1 MDITN
6 FVNDIID
13 GKRENFGLCIAFSPD
28 YENYEFDITKY
39 VGFFTNH
46 TNTFFEP
53 YLETIYDEGI
63 RDDRATFYLN
73 KTNRLYFYANING
86 EPHNLDYLP
95 TCTIDDEEYPVKQA
109 SKGVYYA
116 EITLL
121 SSVVGGNVVLYDKW
135 SNLSLNG
142 LKMEDIEM
150 EFVTLNPNQY
160 YSLGNDIGNK
170 QKTQPSFSGI
180 NYGEKLGKGEIR
192 QLTIDFRVPYTTDK
206 RVLVDS
212 GEWRLYTKDNK
223 DEIDVFKY
231 QLIEKGYLHNF
242 VMINTNDLV
251 PGKYFIDLKIQNGRN
266 TNYFKECFI
275 FEVVSNITEI
285 YKNRLIYELN
295 VINEMNFPNYFL
307 VVYDFIRFAKKNGI
321 LVGPG
326 RGSAAGSLVAYSL
339 GITDIDPIKY
349 NLLFERFLNPERKT
363 MPDIDTDFPDN
374 RRDEVINYVIEKYGK
389 RRVSGIVTF
398 GTMSAKQVLR
408 DVSRVLNIPIY
419 KVDGLCKFIPGITK
433 DKLKD
438 FYEKN
443 PAFKARIDSD
453 TLLSDMY
460 KIALKLEGFPRHTSS
475 HAAGIIMSQVDLDE
489 VIPLTTGDD
498 MYLTSYSMEYLE
510 DLGLLKMDFLGL
522 KNLTII
528 DNIIKDIKEQT
539 GEVIEFSNI
548 SLDDKDTLNIFET
561 ANTSGI
567 FQFESVGMRNFL
579 RRLKPNTFED
589 IFAAIALFRP
599 GPAINIDT
607 YIKRKHGEEKVEYL
621 DESLKDILSNTYG
634 ILIYQEQI
642 MQLASIYAGYTLG
655 EADILRRA
663 MSKKKLEL
671 LKNEEEKFIAKSV
684 QKGHNATQA
693 KQIFDLVLNFA
704 GYGFNRSHSVAY
716 SLIAYKMAY
725 LKTHYKT
732 IFFANLLTNV
742 IGSESKTHEY
752 IMEAKANKIDV
763 IKPTIS
769 ESEERY
775 IVKDNK
781 IIYPI
786 SNIKSVG
793 AVVSKTIKTAKEEGK
808 FLNIYDCFS
817 RLYIAGI
824 GKKTFEV
831 LIYADVFKEFGFNR
845 ATLIYNLDSLF
856 NYAELTKD
864 IDPSL
869 VMKPEIE
876 EQAEYQNVFLLEKEK
891 EVFGFYL
898 SYHPTTMYKKDN
910 PYCITLN
917 NISQYFSK
925 KVDTLILVDKI
936 KVIDTKKGDKMAFIT
951 GSDETGTM
959 DYTLF
964 PKTYKEY
971 SNIQKGDLLKVRGNV
986 ERRLDQYQII
996 IEKIKNLQEEAK
1008 NEE

>member
-1 MDITN
+1 MYIPLYN
-6 FVNDIID
+6 
-13 GKRENFGLCIAFSPD
+13 KS
-28 YENYEFDITKY
+28 NY
-39 VGFFTNH
+39 
-46 TNTFFEP
+46 
-53 YLETIYDEGI
+53 
-63 RDDRATFYLN
+63 
-73 KTNRLYFYANING
+73 
-86 EPHNLDYLP
+86 
-95 TCTIDDEEYPVKQA
+95 
-109 SKGVYYA
+109 
-116 EITLL
+116 TLL
-121 SSVVGGNVVLYDKW
+121 SSLLKIDDLITYAEKNNISSLALTDTTMYGTMEFITKCKSKNIKPIIGLDIILNDYNIVLYAKDYQGYKSLIKLSTIQNERQATEEDISKYNENLITVVPYEYKEKYNSLKNIYKEIYLGYKTKKEELEALLITENIVFFRESLYLNKND
-135 SNLSLNG
+135 SNILTYLYKIRDGKTVSDDIFYQVENHELEIENILDLTDNKGLINTIKIADSCNLEFPPSKLLLPIYECDDPKQYLFELCKKGLSKRLNG
-142 LKMEDIEM
+142 NI
-150 EFVTLNPNQY
+150 P
-160 YSLGNDIGNK
+160 
-170 QKTQPSFSGI
+170 
-180 NYGEKLGKGEIR
+180 
-192 QLTIDFRVPYTTDK
+192 
-206 RVLVDS
+206 
-212 GEWRLYTKDNK
+212 DN
-223 DEIDVFKY
+223 
-231 QLIEKGYLHNF
+231 
-242 VMINTNDLV
+242 
-251 PGKYFIDLKIQNGRN
+251 
-266 TNYFKECFI
+266 
-275 FEVVSNITEI
+275 
-285 YKNRLIYELN
+285 YKNRLIYELK

-374 RRDEVINYVIEKYGK
+374 RRDEVIDYVIEKYGK

-398 GTMSAKQVLR
+398 GTMGAKQVIR
-408 DVSRVLNIPIY
+408 DVARVLNIPTY
-419 KVDGLCKFIPGITK
+419 KIDGLCKFIPGFTK

-443 PAFKARIDSD
+443 PSFKARIDSD
-453 TLLSDMY
+453 TLLTGMY
-460 KIALKLEGFPRHTSS
+460 RIALKLEGFPRHTSS

-489 VIPLTTGDD
+489 VIPLTTGDG

-539 GEVIEFSNI
+539 GEVIEFASI
-548 SLDDKDTLNIFET
+548 PLDDKEALTIFET

-599 GPAINIDT
+599 GPAVNIDT
-607 YIKRKHGEEKVEYL
+607 YIKRKHGEEKVTYL
-621 DESLKDILSNTYG
+621 DDSLKDILSNTYG

-642 MQLASIYAGYTLG
+642 MQLASIYADYSLG

-663 MSKKKLEL
+663 MSKKKVDL
-671 LKNEEEKFIAKSV
+671 LKNEEEKFIEKSLK
-684 QKGHNATQA
+684 KGHSYDQA
-693 KQIFDLVLNFA
+693 KKIFELVLNFA

-716 SLIAYKMAY
+716 ALIAYKMAY

-742 IGSESKTHEY
+742 IGSETKTHEY
-752 IMEAKANKIDV
+752 IMEAKSNKIDV
-763 IKPTIS
+763 VKPTINQS
-769 ESEERY
+769 EDRY
-775 IVKDNK
+775 IVKENK
-781 IIYPI
+781 IIYPL

-793 AVVSKTIKTAKEEGK
+793 AVVSKTIKEAKKDGP
-808 FLNIYDCFS
+808 FTDIFDCFS

-824 GKKTFEV
+824 GKKTLEV
-831 LIYADVFKEFGFNR
+831 LIMADVFKEFNYNR

-876 EQAEYQNVFLLEKEK
+876 EQKEYDNNYLLEKEK

-898 SYHPTTMYKKDN
+898 SSHPTTMYKKDN

-917 NISQYFSK
+917 NIGEYFSK

-936 KVIDTKKGDKMAFIT
+936 KIIDTKKGDKMAFIT

-964 PKTYKEY
+964 PKVYKEY
-971 SNIQKGDLLKVRGNV
+971 SNIQKGDLLKIRGNV
-986 ERRLDQYQII
+986 ERRLDQLQII
-996 IEKIKNLQEEAK
+996 VERIKNLQEEAH